1 MMLGMAPRAPI
12 FVLAHRGGRAPSA
25 DGSSAEVRENT
36 EAAFRR
42 ARRAGAD
49 GVELDVRQTAD
60 GELVVVHDV
69 DLPGVGPVHTVR
81 SWELPPW
88 VPSLDAALDACG
100 DGVVDIEIKN
110 APTEPGFDPDQRVAH
125 QVVALLANR
134 AGLAYRAGLARRAG
148 LAYRAGHGSGDLA
161 PTGGTRPRQHW
172 LVTSF
177 WPDTLAATAG
187 AITANAVG
195 PEWLPDLGLLVH
207 PAFDAL
213 DLLDRAADLG
223 CTVLLPHWS
232 RTTEGLVER
241 AADAGLAVVAWTVN
255 GPDEVRTAARA
266 GALGVIA
273 DDVTAAVAVRDGR

>member
-1 MMLGMAPRAPI
+1 MMPGMAPLAPI
-12 FVLAHRGGRAPSA
+12 FVLAHRGGRTSSA
-25 DGSSAEVRENT
+25 DESNDEIRENT
-36 EAAFRR
+36 EAAFHR

-69 DLPGVGPVHTVR
+69 DLPGVGPVHAAR
-81 SWELPPW
+81 RCELPAW
-88 VPSLDAALDACG
+88 VPSLGAALDACG

-125 QVVALLANR
+125 KVAAL
-134 AGLAYRAGLARRAG
+134 LARRAG
-148 LAYRAGHGSGDLA
+148 LESGASSPAGSSK
-161 PTGGTRPRQHW
+161 PPQHW

-177 WPDTLAATAG
+177 WPETLAATAG
-187 AITANAVG
+187 AITARAVA
-195 PEWLPDLGLLVH
+195 PEWLVDFGLLVH
-207 PAFDAL
+207 PALDAAT
-213 DLLDRAADLG
+213 LLDRAADLG

-241 AADAGLAVVAWTVN
+241 AAAAGLTVVAWTVN
-255 GPDEVRTAARA
+255 GPDEVRAAARA

-273 DDVTAAVAVRDGR
+273 DDVAAAVAVRDGG